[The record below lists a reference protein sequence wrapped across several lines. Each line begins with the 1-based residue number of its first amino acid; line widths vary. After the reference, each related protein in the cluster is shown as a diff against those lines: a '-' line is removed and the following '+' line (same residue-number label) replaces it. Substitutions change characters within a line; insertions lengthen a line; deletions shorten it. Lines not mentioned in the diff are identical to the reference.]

1 MDTKLA
7 GRFQHCWLPQTL
19 WRSCKRAHTGG
30 HTCRD
35 LQTLQ
40 KPGLRYPPR
49 HSFHHIPHQTIIAN
63 LNLTL
68 STLHALVLC
77 RTHLP
82 PPCPIS
88 STARA
93 FVPISPH
100 AADHATTYPP
110 AFTVPSFAQHIEP
123 GTFMVTP
130 DLTYTHSPNTLTPPL
145 STEGQEAWVPPP
157 NSINCGQAGFPP
169 MMAFGTT
176 SVFKTEKSVIAS

>member
-1 MDTKLA
+1 MLAVADTAAVMQACTHRWTHMQGLTNTSKT
-7 GRFQHCWLPQTL
+7 RPSLPAYIL
-19 WRSCKRAHTGG
+19 IS
-30 HTCRD
+30 
-35 LQTLQ
+35 
-40 KPGLRYPPR
+40 PPP
-49 HSFHHIPHQTIIAN
+49 SSN

-68 STLHALVLC
+68 CTLHALVLC
-77 RTHLP
+77 RNHLP
-82 PPCPIS
+82 PPSPIS

-130 DLTYTHSPNTLTPPL
+130 DLAYTHSPNTLTPPL